1 MSDHP
6 STFGGSTAP
15 SGQEAWEDR
24 ASLLRAGQ
32 DTSLPGSETPLL
44 RGTFAEMIRHLVQL
58 PEEERQAYVI
68 AKSGDRT
75 YGAKEAMALASQPGF
90 PAKGSG

>member
-15 SGQEAWEDR
+15 SGEKAWEDR
-24 ASLLRAGQ
+24 ASLLRAAQ
-32 DTSLPGSETPLL
+32 DTLLPGSETPLL
-44 RGTFAEMIRHLVQL
+44 CGPFAEMIRHLVQL

-68 AKSGDRT
+68 AKAGDRT
-75 YGAKEAMALASQPGF
+75 YGAEEAIALASEPGF
-90 PAKGSG
+90 PAEDPG